1 MEVPSFEIGE
11 WRCAGWPSRS
21 FENILCIFSVEYQ
34 YGSDEIRDG
43 NCVMDDRVRY
53 KIAEAARMAGV
64 SPSTLRLWESQGL
77 IEPIRTESGQ
87 RLYEAP
93 HVERLKRVR
102 WLRTSKG
109 LNPAAIRET
118 LRAEEREGQPEAPAE
133 AEAASV
139 DKPIGHK
146 LRHLRRDMGCTLEKV
161 AEKTGIAVSLLSTF
175 ERTSQGLSVKALH
188 DLAEFYGTTIAVL
201 TGQLES
207 SERESLVRSG
217 EWVAWPPT
225 SSGVTVQNLTTD
237 RRRMECHRFQLAPGA
252 SSEGAYSHDGE
263 EFIHVLA
270 GRLEIVLD
278 GDQFFELREGDS
290 FYFESRRPHSWR
302 NSHDS
307 ETVLI
312 WVNTPPTF

>member
-1 MEVPSFEIGE
+1 
-11 WRCAGWPSRS
+11 
-21 FENILCIFSVEYQ
+21 
-34 YGSDEIRDG
+34 
-43 NCVMDDRVRY
+43 MDDRVRY

-77 IEPIRTESGQ
+77 IEPVRTESGQ
-87 RLYEAP
+87 RLYEAA
-93 HVERLKRVR
+93 HVDRLKRVS

-118 LRAEEREGQPEAPAE
+118 LKAEEHDAPADAPAE
-133 AEAASV
+133 TEPQSGEKA
-139 DKPIGHK
+139 IGSK
-146 LRHLRRDMGCTLEKV
+146 LRHLRREMGCTLEKV

-175 ERTSQGLSVKALH
+175 ERTSQGLSFKALH
-188 DLAEFYGTTIAVL
+188 DLTEFYGTTIPIL
-201 TGQLES
+201 TGQAEAN
-207 SERESLVRSG
+207 ERESLVRNG
-217 EWVAWPPT
+217 EWTAWPPT

-237 RRRMECHRFQLAPGA
+237 RREMECHRFQLAPGA
-252 SSEGAYSHDGE
+252 SSEGAYSHAGE
-263 EFIHVLA
+263 EFLHVLT

-278 GDQFFELREGDS
+278 GDQFFELKEGDS

-302 NSHDS
+302 NSYDG